1 MKTFNKYTT
10 VVLFF
15 IGISVFAISSC
26 NRVEEEPHAKN
37 IILLIGDGMGVSQ
50 VYAGLTANHGQLN
63 ITGMKHIGFQKTYSY
78 DDYTTDSAAS
88 GTAIATGEKTRNGM
102 IGMSPDSV
110 KVKSILEISEDEG
123 KSTGLISTS
132 SITHATP
139 ASFIAHQV
147 SRGMYE
153 AIAADF
159 LSTDIELV
167 IGGGKNNFTERE
179 DGRNLLEDFEKKG
192 YSVYDN
198 LEEALA
204 CDNDKMI
211 ALTAAGHNPRYSEG
225 RGDML
230 PEATAKALEI
240 LGRDPEGFF
249 LMVEGSQIDWG
260 GHANDIDYI
269 IEETLDFD
277 RAVGKALE
285 FAENN
290 GETLVVVTADHECG
304 GLTVKDGS
312 FESGTV
318 TPGFSTGGHTGIMV
332 PVFAYGPGAEEFM
345 GVYENTDIIKKMI
358 RAYGL

>member
-1 MKTFNKYTT
+1 MKTFKKYTAL
-10 VVLFF
+10 VLFL
-15 IGISVFAISSC
+15 IGITVLSISSC
-26 NRVEEEPHAKN
+26 NRVEEEKQAKN

-50 VYAGLTANHGQLN
+50 LYAGLTANHGQLN

-198 LEEALA
+198 LEEALT

-211 ALTAAGHNPRYSEG
+211 AFTAGGHNPRYSEG

-230 PEATAKALEI
+230 PEATGKALEM
-240 LGRDPEGFF
+240 LGDDPQGFF

-285 FAENN
+285 FAEKN

-304 GLTVKDGS
+304 GLTLKDGS
-312 FESGTV
+312 FESGMV

-332 PVFAYGPGAEEFM
+332 PVFAYGPGADEFM
-345 GVYENTDIIKKMI
+345 GVYENTDIIKKMMK
-358 RAYGL
+358 AYGL

>member
-1 MKTFNKYTT
+1 MKTFNKYTSL
-10 VVLFF
+10 VLFL
-15 IGISVFAISSC
+15 IGITVLSISSC
-26 NRVEEEPHAKN
+26 NRVEEEKQAKN

-50 VYAGLTANHGQLN
+50 LYAGLTANHGQLN

-198 LEEALA
+198 LEEALT

-211 ALTAAGHNPRYSEG
+211 AFTAGGHNPRYSEG

-230 PEATAKALEI
+230 PEATGKALEM
-240 LGRDPEGFF
+240 LGDDPQGFF

-285 FAENN
+285 FAEKN

-304 GLTVKDGS
+304 GLTLKDGS
-312 FESGTV
+312 FESGMV

-332 PVFAYGPGAEEFM
+332 PVFAYGPGADEFM
-345 GVYENTDIIKKMI
+345 GVYENTDIIKKMMK
-358 RAYGL
+358 AYGL